1 MTKNQFFYSRMEAVQ
16 PVINDKPTFKSF
28 KSSFNL
34 DKVIRSEELENG
46 NVLILLDDLH
56 QRWQDVEVKNK
67 QGKTTAI
74 KKEVNTYQSEL
85 YLTEKQDIEDFY
97 KLTNVAL

>member
-1 MTKNQFFYSRMEAVQ
+1 MTRNMFFYTRKEAVQ
-16 PVINDKPTFKSF
+16 SVINDKPTFKSF

-34 DKVIRSEELENG
+34 EKVIRSEELENG

-56 QRWQDVEVKNK
+56 QRWQDAEVKNK
-67 QGKTTAI
+67 AGKVTAI

-97 KLTNVAL
+97 KLTNAAL